1 MSEPG
6 GGGPNFSAQSP
17 VGTAESND
25 EPEERDE
32 SSAGSGV
39 GRCLTDKE
47 KSLELSERWDKL
59 GMDNVES
66 SSDVSG
72 SGRPVINVED
82 DIRGGGSAG
91 GRSAARLEMSARD
104 VACRRHFVARFI
116 CCQVRCAFQSAAS

>member
-6 GGGPNFSAQSP
+6 GGGPNFSAQAP

-39 GRCLTDKE
+39 GRCLIDNE
-47 KSLELSERWDKL
+47 ESLELSERWDKP
-59 GMDNVES
+59 GMENIES

-72 SGRPVINVED
+72 SGRPVITFED

-91 GRSAARLEMSARD
+91 GRSTSRLEMSARD
-104 VACRRHFVARFI
+104 VA
-116 CCQVRCAFQSAAS
+116 FQSAAS